1 MKNILLFILLLSSIK
16 VAGQENNP
24 TESTDSINMG
34 HSYSITAMTSEKERL
49 EDAIYMATT
58 AAIDANESKMAERY
72 KLYPTENMW
81 TFLKLDTKTGR
92 VWQVQYAIN
101 SNSRIQSQ
109 FVSVRLSWDEDWGA
123 LSNIGRFE
131 LYPTQNMYT
140 FLWMDKKLG
149 TIWQIQWSTDPDNR
163 GVVAEIKE

>member
-101 SNSRIQSQ
+101 SRIQSQ

-140 FLWMDKKLG
+140 FLLMDKKLG

>member
-16 VAGQENNP
+16 VVGQENNP

-109 FVSVRLSWDEDWGA
+109 FVPFDYHGTK
-123 LSNIGRFE
+123 IGVHCQTSDD
-131 LYPTQNMYT
+131 LNC
-140 FLWMDKKLG
+140 
-149 TIWQIQWSTDPDNR
+149 IQHK
-163 GVVAEIKE
+163 ICILFY

>member
-1 MKNILLFILLLSSIK
+1 M
-16 VAGQENNP
+16 
-24 TESTDSINMG
+24 
-34 HSYSITAMTSEKERL
+34 
-49 EDAIYMATT
+49 
-58 AAIDANESKMAERY
+58 
-72 KLYPTENMW
+72 
-81 TFLKLDTKTGR
+81 KLDTKTGR

-140 FLWMDKKLG
+140 FLLMDKKLG